1 MKFCLYAFSSFLI
14 GASMLAAQTPSKV
27 GIINIQNAILGTRE
41 GQKALQELEARS
53 APKKQELEKRQQD
66 ILSRQDQLNK
76 MGNVG
81 NEAQKQKLMADIDQ
95 MKKAFSRDVED
106 AQADLDQENGRV
118 MNNLGNRMLALLD
131 KYAKDN
137 GYAVILDVSNPQTSA
152 VLFASSS
159 IDVTPEMTKLFDATP
174 AGSVPQPATSAP
186 RPTGPVGTGA
196 TGAAR
201 PTGTTGGAAARPM
214 TPAATTPAAPKK

>member
-1 MKFCLYAFSSFLI
+1 VKFCVYAFSSFLI
-14 GASMLAAQTPSKV
+14 GASMLAAQTPTKV

-152 VLFASSS
+152 VLFASSA

-174 AGSVPQPATSAP
+174 AGSVPQPATSVP
-186 RPTGPVGTGA
+186 RQTAPTG

-201 PTGTTGGAAARPM
+201 PTGTPGGAVARPA
-214 TPAATTPAAPKK
+214 TPAVTSPAAPKK

>member
-1 MKFCLYAFSSFLI
+1 VYALSSFLVL
-14 GASMLAAQTPSKV
+14 GASMLAAQTPTKV
-27 GIINIQNAILGTRE
+27 GIIHIQNAILGTKE
-41 GQKALQELEARS
+41 GQKALQDLEARS
-53 APKKQELEKRQQD
+53 APKKQELEKRQQE
-66 ILSRQDQLNK
+66 ILSKQDQLNK

-137 GYAVILDVSNPQTSA
+137 GYAVIIDVSNPQTSP
-152 VLFASSS
+152 VLFASSAV
-159 IDVTPEMTKLFDATP
+159 DVTQDLTKMFDTAPAGAATPTSAAPRPATP
-174 AGSVPQPATSAP
+174 AGGAVRPAPAGVAP
-186 RPTGPVGTGA
+186 
-196 TGAAR
+196 
-201 PTGTTGGAAARPM
+201 TGGAAAKPA
-214 TPAATTPAAPKK
+214 TPPPAAKK

>member
-1 MKFCLYAFSSFLI
+1 
-14 GASMLAAQTPSKV
+14 
-27 GIINIQNAILGTRE
+27 
-41 GQKALQELEARS
+41 
-53 APKKQELEKRQQD
+53 
-66 ILSRQDQLNK
+66 

-137 GYAVILDVSNPQTSA
+137 GYAIIIDVSNPQTSP
-152 VLFASSS
+152 VLFASSA
-159 IDVTPEMTKLFDATP
+159 IDVTQDMVKLFDTTP
-174 AGSVPQPATSAP
+174 AATPATSAP
-186 RPTGPVGTGA
+186 ATGAPRTGVAPA

-201 PTGTTGGAAARPM
+201 PAAAPAGTAARPPAVA
-214 TPAATTPAAPKK
+214 PAAKK

>member
-1 MKFCLYAFSSFLI
+1 MRFSVYAMPLVLF
-14 GASMLAAQTPSKV
+14 GASLLAAQTPSKV
-27 GIINIQNAILGTRE
+27 GIIHIQNAILGTKE

-66 ILSRQDQLNK
+66 ILAKQDQLNK

-137 GYAVILDVSNPQTSA
+137 GYALIVDVSNPQTSP
-152 VLFASSS
+152 VLFACNAC
-159 IDVTPEMTKLFDATP
+159 DVTQDMIKVFDAAP
-174 AGSVPQPATSAP
+174 AGAAPTTSAAP
-186 RPTGPVGTGA
+186 RPSAPPA
-196 TGAAR
+196 
-201 PTGTTGGAAARPM
+201 GAAARPAGAPAGSAPASR
-214 TPAATTPAAPKK
+214 PAAAPVKK